1 MRDISNFCICQS
13 VKYSCPDFL
22 KSVGV
27 SIMTI
32 PSVISPKRFYVRSLP
47 TTWPANSDEISWKL
61 FESINEI
68 ALIDNIAVVESKPDN
83 FYGVVDVLRRTDADK
98 LLKHL
103 DEQGRIYIPSEKCYL
118 AVQHQKSIEKRI
130 VYSRV
135 KMLELRE
142 FAVLPP
148 QLPPFLHAQIV
159 RRR

>member
-1 MRDISNFCICQS
+1 
-13 VKYSCPDFL
+13 
-22 KSVGV
+22 
-27 SIMTI
+27 MTI
-32 PSVISPKRFYVRSLP
+32 PSVISPKRFYVRCLP

-61 FESINEI
+61 FECISEI

-103 DEQGRIYIPSEKCYL
+103 DEQSRFYIPSEKCYL
-118 AVQHQKSIEKRI
+118 EVQHQKSIEKRI

-135 KMLELRE
+135 QILELRE

-148 QLPPFLHAQIV
+148 QLPPFLDAQIV